1 MMKSCGVFFQ
11 KSEQFP
17 FLFKTH
23 QPKPQSSSH
32 IRSEHGNHL
41 TLISRYPSSHNHG
54 SKNGSLTFQIQPF
67 STSMIMEERV
77 FFLSALELRCK
88 FRMHRSASGR
98 PNFCWLGKKQTLQST
113 SDGEMIMGKAA
124 SSCFFLLFGDLC
136 QIGGAKNWFFNVYG
150 F

>member
-1 MMKSCGVFFQ
+1 MMKSCGVFFFQ

-17 FLFKTH
+17 FLCKTH
-23 QPKPQSSSH
+23 QPQPQSSSH
-32 IRSEHGNHL
+32 IRSEHGKNL

-67 STSMIMEERV
+67 STSMIMEENV
-77 FFLSALELRCK
+77 FFLSALELSRCK

-124 SSCFFLLFGDLC
+124 SSCFFAFR
-136 QIGGAKNWFFNVYG
+136 
-150 F
+150 